1 MYNLD
6 DDDDIDDIDD
16 LVFDPIRVR
25 LGGQGE
31 EEK

>member
-1 MYNLD
+1 MYNMD
-6 DDDDIDDIDD
+6 YDDDIDDIDD
-16 LVFDPIRVR
+16 LVLDPIRVR